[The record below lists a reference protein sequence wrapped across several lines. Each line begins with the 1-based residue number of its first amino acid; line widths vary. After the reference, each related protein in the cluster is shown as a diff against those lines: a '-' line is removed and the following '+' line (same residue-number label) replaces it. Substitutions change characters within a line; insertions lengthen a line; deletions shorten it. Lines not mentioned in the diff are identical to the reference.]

1 MKDYIKAYLMA
12 CCVMSLFAF
21 SADARDQIRIVGSS
35 TVFPFSSYAAEEF
48 GAVTDF
54 NTPIV
59 ESTGSGGGHK
69 LFSEGVGTDHPDITN
84 SSRPMK
90 LSEFERNL
98 ENGVERISEIKIG
111 YDGIAIAHSIDNP
124 DLSLSLK
131 EITLA
136 VAAQVPQ
143 DGKLI
148 RNPYTMWNQINP
160 DLPAKKILIY
170 GPPTTSGTRDAFE
183 ELVLEVATEE
193 MEAYDGP
200 YTTVR
205 DDGPY
210 IPSGENDN
218 LIVQRLT
225 QDKDAI
231 GIFGYS
237 FLEENSGQIKG
248 ASVNGIQP
256 EPDAISTGEY
266 PISRSLFFYV
276 KLAHLD
282 VVPGLEEF
290 VDLFISEKMIGSR
303 GYLKR
308 IGLIP
313 LTKEEREA
321 LRERWANKVI
331 LKKSDLE

>member
-1 MKDYIKAYLMA
+1 MKFFIKSCFMVTCASL
-12 CCVMSLFAF
+12 LFAV
-21 SADARDQIRIVGSS
+21 AAEARDQIRIVGSS
-35 TVFPFSSYAAEEF
+35 TVFPFSSYVAEEF

-69 LFSEGVGTDHPDITN
+69 LFSEGVGTDYPDITN
-84 SSRPMK
+84 SSREMK

-111 YDGIAIAHSIDNP
+111 YDGIAVAHRIDNA
-124 DLSLSLK
+124 DVNLTLK
-131 EITLA
+131 DITLA

-143 DGKLI
+143 DGKLVK
-148 RNPYTMWNQINP
+148 NPYTMWNQINP

-183 ELVLEVATEE
+183 ELVLEVVTEE
-193 MEAYDGP
+193 MEVYGGP

-225 QDKDAI
+225 QDQDAF

-237 FLEENSGQIKG
+237 FLEENSDQIKG
-248 ASVNGIQP
+248 AIVNGVKP

-276 KLAHLD
+276 KVAHID
-282 VVPGLEEF
+282 VVPGLKEY

-313 LTKEEREA
+313 LTQEERDA
-321 LRERWANKVI
+321 LRERWENKVV
-331 LKKSDLE
+331 LKKSDFE